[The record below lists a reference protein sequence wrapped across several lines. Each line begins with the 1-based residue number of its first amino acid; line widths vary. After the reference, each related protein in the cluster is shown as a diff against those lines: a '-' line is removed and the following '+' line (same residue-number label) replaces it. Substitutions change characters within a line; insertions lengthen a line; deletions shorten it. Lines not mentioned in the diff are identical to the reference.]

1 MKILGEKYTKNELVF
16 CIYALAS
23 QRCIEA
29 LGLKHIDDIIGEGT
43 TDEQKRDYCALLA
56 TYLNSMREAVVK
68 ARETNVVDQLTSMY
82 GLMARTGK
90 KIVDIAAQEKELFEA
105 AKKSKVVYHASE
117 STE

>member
-1 MKILGEKYTKNELVF
+1 MKILGEKYTKNELIFAV
-16 CIYALAS
+16 YALAS

-29 LGLKHIDDIIGEGT
+29 LGLKHIDDIIGEST

-105 AKKSKVVYHASE
+105 AKKSKVVYNASE
-117 STE
+117 SAE